1 MVRTKTPMVILWEIK
16 LTYYEHVMRAVLEV
30 CSGNSRVGMMLT
42 RHPGGP
48 GSNPGL
54 LLGNVP
60 LLALAILFNHN
71 TLTADGIESNRD
83 QLARYTVTRIH
94 GIFHRLLLLSSLFL
108 F

>member
-1 MVRTKTPMVILWEIK
+1 MVRSKTPMVILWEIK

-30 CSGNSRVGMMLT
+30 CSGNIRVGKMLT

-48 GSNPGL
+48 SSNPGL
-54 LLGNVP
+54 LLGNFP
-60 LLALAILFNHN
+60 LLALAIFNHN

-94 GIFHRLLLLSSLFL
+94 GIFHRLLLLLSSLFL